1 MGASCDQLN
10 KVKHVQYVVFV
21 AYHLSFE
28 TCYLVDEGATLVE
41 FPLKSQII
49 VASPDKH
56 LSLDI
61 YISMIFNFVVPILKQ
76 NESEKM
82 YKTMPIFLTL
92 EHEPMIVKNKGESKP
107 PLISEGMGPPISQVT
122 SKYSPNRTSVVQ
134 T

>member
-1 MGASCDQLN
+1 
-10 KVKHVQYVVFV
+10 VFV

-41 FPLKSQII
+41 FPLKSQVI

-82 YKTMPIFLTL
+82 YKVMPTIITL
-92 EHEPMIVKNKGESKP
+92 EHEPMIVKNKGESNHLLLVKVWGH
-107 PLISEGMGPPISQVT
+107 LYHMLLVNIVVMEQVLF
-122 SKYSPNRTSVVQ
+122 KHKLF
-134 T
+134 